1 MHDVHSLE
9 SLGVPSV
16 GIATTA
22 FAKQAIFQSESLGCS
37 EPEKRLVLAE
47 HPISDCTAAEI
58 AIKAAALYADLVR
71 QLTSNK
77 PTSELRKRRL
87 RANEPTASCLL
98 GA

>member
-1 MHDVHSLE
+1 MHDVHTLE

-22 FAKQAIFQSESLGCS
+22 FAKQAIFQSEALGCA

-47 HPISDCTAAEI
+47 HPVSDCTAAEI
-58 AIKAAALYADLVR
+58 GQKAQALYADLVR

-87 RANEPTASCLL
+87 RAAEPSAICLL